1 MLYNRIMAQVKIKH
15 DCKLELND
23 VALRATPARIAVMK
37 FLENTKTPVDVQMI
51 KNYLD
56 KQNVS
61 SDAATVFRIMNIF
74 TEKGI
79 TKQISF
85 NEGKFRYELASRE
98 DHHHLICKNCGKVED
113 FSYCAIAALE
123 KDIQKKKGF
132 LVTSHALEF
141 YGLCESCKDKQN

>member
-1 MLYNRIMAQVKIKH
+1 MTQVKIKH

-37 FLENTKTPVDVQMI
+37 FLENTTTPVDVQMI

-74 TEKGI
+74 TE
-79 TKQISF
+79 
-85 NEGKFRYELASRE
+85 
-98 DHHHLICKNCGKVED
+98 
-113 FSYCAIAALE
+113 
-123 KDIQKKKGF
+123 
-132 LVTSHALEF
+132 
-141 YGLCESCKDKQN
+141 